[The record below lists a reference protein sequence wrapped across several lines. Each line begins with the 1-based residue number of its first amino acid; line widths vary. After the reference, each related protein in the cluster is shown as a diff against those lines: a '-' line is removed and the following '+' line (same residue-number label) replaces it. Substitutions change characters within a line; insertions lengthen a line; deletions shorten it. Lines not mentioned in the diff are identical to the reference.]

1 MARVI
6 KTDKV
11 KKKKRKKGFI
21 IALIILIL
29 LGVGGYFGYKYI
41 DKKLHPTAI
50 EVKELD
56 KVETK
61 EGYDYGYRLTDLDS
75 KYYQE
80 EFKKLKE
87 ILMQEEINFD
97 EYATQM
103 AKCFAIDLYTMSTKL
118 NKYDVGGQE
127 FMYSEDQEDFGKYII
142 NNTYDTIADNTYGD
156 RKQDLP
162 EVTKVDVQSTDKV
175 KYLLGTE
182 KVDAYLVKMEITY
195 KGTKAKPSISVV
207 IVKEK
212 DGKKLGIVDVQD
224 TLNGKYDK

>member
-6 KTDKV
+6 KTEKV
-11 KKKKRKKGFI
+11 KKNKRKKGFI

-61 EGYDYGYRLTDLDS
+61 DYDYGYRLTDLDS

-80 EFKKLKE
+80 EFKKLKD
-87 ILMQEEINFD
+87 ILTQDEVNFD
-97 EYATQM
+97 DYATQM

-142 NNTYDTIADNTYGD
+142 NNTYDTMADNTFGD

-195 KGTKAKPSISVV
+195 KGTKAKPSMSVV

>member
-6 KTDKV
+6 KTEKV
-11 KKKKRKKGFI
+11 KKKKRKKGLV
-21 IALIILIL
+21 IALIFLIL
-29 LGVGGYFGYKYI
+29 LGVAGYFTYRYI

-50 EVKELD
+50 VVKELD

-61 EGYDYGYRLTDLDS
+61 DYDYGYSLTDLDS

-87 ILMQEEINFD
+87 ILVKDEVNFD
-97 EYATQM
+97 EYAEQM

-118 NKYDVGGQE
+118 NKYDIGGQE
-127 FMYSEDQEDFGKYII
+127 FMYSADQEDFGKYVI
-142 NNTYDTIADNTYGD
+142 NNTYDTMLDNTFGD

-162 EVTKVDVQSTDKV
+162 EVTKVEV
-175 KYLLGTE
+175 KSSEKIQYLLDKD

-195 KGTKAKPSISVV
+195 KGTKAKPSLSVV